1 MKKVGMTEREIKR
14 SINSQ
19 VLMVFFLPL
28 LLACVHLGFAFPLIR
43 KILLAFAM
51 SNVGLLIGVTVLCA
65 LLFAVF
71 YVIMYVLTSRAYY
84 RIVNGQSAD

>member
-1 MKKVGMTEREIKR
+1 
-14 SINSQ
+14 
-19 VLMVFFLPL
+19 VFFLPL